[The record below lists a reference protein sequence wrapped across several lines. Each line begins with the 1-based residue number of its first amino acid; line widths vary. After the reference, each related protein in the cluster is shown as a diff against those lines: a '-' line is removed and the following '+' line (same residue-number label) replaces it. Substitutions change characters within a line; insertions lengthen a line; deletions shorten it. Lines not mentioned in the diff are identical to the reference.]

1 MIESPSPRNEL
12 YDHITL
18 HHILIWTYMEKY
30 LSGTRSFFKTCIPN
44 FEPSNFILSNFE
56 ALRFRLDTATD
67 SWLAPSG
74 LHIKSNPQWKSEC
87 GILWERE
94 RERSQ
99 FISLISQFIPLVNI
113 SYINGRHWHMQLRA
127 VVELLSAA
135 MDITCSPYTEPI
147 FLIFSPKCQKCTQL
161 QWNQIQLAS
170 FNPRFFSQNWKICF
184 CSCLALQITIISF
197 LPLSTPVL
205 CKRKKQ

>member
-1 MIESPSPRNEL
+1 MKRTYLFEHLIPSEHLPSSYRTIIYLKKNLLQMIESLSPRNEL
-12 YDHITL
+12 YDHIPL

-30 LSGTRSFFKTCIPN
+30 LSSTRSFFKTCIPN
-44 FEPSNFILSNFE
+44 FEPSNFILSNFD

-87 GILWERE
+87 GISRERE

-113 SYINGRHWHMQLRA
+113 SYL
-127 VVELLSAA
+127 
-135 MDITCSPYTEPI
+135 
-147 FLIFSPKCQKCTQL
+147 
-161 QWNQIQLAS
+161 
-170 FNPRFFSQNWKICF
+170 
-184 CSCLALQITIISF
+184 
-197 LPLSTPVL
+197 
-205 CKRKKQ
+205 